1 MNMQFARA
9 AWKFLVA
16 IKDGMVLIAML
27 LFFGA
32 LYALMSSQPNS
43 GAIRDGALLLDLNG
57 VIVEEPAAP
66 TFEDFLAGNSDS
78 PREFRLRDVVH
89 AIDATVEDDRVK
101 AIVLDLSSFAGGGQT
116 SLTNVG
122 EALDRAKKAGK
133 PIYAFSGFYSDDSY
147 QLAAHA
153 TQIWMDPMG
162 GIIFA
167 GPGGNRLYYKGLI
180 DRLGVTANIYRVGT
194 YKSAVEPYMRADQ
207 SPAAREASE
216 ALYGVLWD
224 SWLTE
229 VKKTRPQALIQ
240 PFANDPATFAKTAG
254 GDLAKVAME
263 QRLVDKL
270 ADKTAFDRFVAEQV
284 GTDEK
289 PSPDSFQSIDYDD
302 FVAAHPL
309 DRKGSTIGVI
319 TVAGEIVGGKT
330 GPGMAASGRIAE
342 LIYTA
347 LDENEIKALVVRVD
361 SPGGSAFASEEI
373 RLALLEAKKKK
384 LPIVVSMGDVAAS
397 GGYWVATAGDHIFAE
412 PDTITGSIGVFAVLP
427 SFEKALAKWGVTAD
441 GVQTTPL
448 SGEPNFV
455 GGFSDDLNIILQS
468 GVENSYGDFVKLVA
482 AARDKTP
489 AQVDTIGQGRV
500 WDGGTARQLGLIDG
514 FGGMKDALAEAAKRA
529 GLAEGDYHPQYLDPQ
544 ARFSWLPFEGI
555 PFVRQESA
563 PVTGVIGWAAQRQ
576 KAVFGQALA
585 TAQGLLAREDVQAL
599 CLECGIAT
607 HRNTKASA
615 NWIEQ
620 LLGYSF
626 SAVPR

>member
-1 MNMQFARA
+1 MQFARA

-32 LYALMSSQPNS
+32 LYALLSSQPN
-43 GAIRDGALLLDLNG
+43 GAAIRDGALLLDLNG

-66 TFEDFLAGNSDS
+66 NFEDFLASNSGET
-78 PREFRLRDVVH
+78 PREYRLRDVVA

-101 AIVLDLSSFAGGGQT
+101 AIVLDLSRFAGGGQT
-116 SLTNVG
+116 SLTDVG
-122 EALDRAKKAGK
+122 EALARARKAGK
-133 PIYAFSGFYSDDSY
+133 PVYAFASFYSDDSY

-153 TQIWMDPMG
+153 TEIWMDPMG

-180 DRLGVTANIYRVGT
+180 DQLGVTANIYRVGT

-207 SPAAREASE
+207 SPEAQQASE
-216 ALYGVLWD
+216 ALYAVLWD
-224 SWLTE
+224 SWFGE
-229 VKKTRPQALIQ
+229 VTKARPQAVIQ
-240 PFANDPATFAKTAG
+240 PFADDPARFARTAG

-263 QRLVDKL
+263 QKLVDKL
-270 ADKTAFDRFVAEQV
+270 GDKTAFDRFVSEQAGV
-284 GTDEK
+284 DEK
-289 PSPDSFQSIDYDD
+289 PSPDSFKSIDFDAY
-302 FVAAHPL
+302 VAANPV
-309 DRKGSTIGVI
+309 DSTGSPIGVI

-347 LDENEIKALVVRVD
+347 LDDEKIKALVVRID

-373 RLALLEAKKKK
+373 RLALLEARKRK

-412 PDTITGSIGVFAVLP
+412 PQTITGSIGVFAVLP
-427 SFEKALAKWGVTAD
+427 SFEKALARWGVTAD

-455 GGFSDDLNIILQS
+455 GGFGEDLNVILQA
-468 GVENSYGDFVKLVA
+468 GVEDSYGDFVTLVA
-482 AARDKTP
+482 TARGKTP
-489 AQVDTIGQGRV
+489 AEVDTIGQGRV
-500 WDGGTARQLGLIDG
+500 WDGGTARQLGLVDG
-514 FGGMKDALAEAAKRA
+514 FGGMKEALAEAARRA
-529 GLAEGDYHPQYLDPQ
+529 ELAEGDYHPKYLDPA
-544 ARFSWLPFEGI
+544 ARFSWLPFGGI

-563 PVTGVIGWAAQRQ
+563 PVTGIVGWVAQRQ

-599 CLECGIAT
+599 CLECGVVAP
-607 HRNTKASA
+607 RNTSTSTG
-615 NWIEQ
+615 WINR
-620 LLGYSF
+620 LLSYSF
-626 SAVPR
+626 SSAPR

>member
-1 MNMQFARA
+1 MQFVRA

-27 LFFGA
+27 LFFFG
-32 LYALMSSQPNS
+32 LYALLSSQPNS
-43 GAIRDGALLLDLNG
+43 AAIRDGALLLDLNG

-66 TFEDFLAGNSDS
+66 TFEDFLAGSGSDT
-78 PREFRLRDVVH
+78 PREYRLRDVVH
-89 AIDATVEDDRVK
+89 AIDATVGDDRVK
-101 AIVLDLSSFAGGGQT
+101 AIVLELSGFVGGGQT
-116 SLTNVG
+116 SLTDVG
-122 EALDRAKKAGK
+122 EALARAKKAGK
-133 PIYAFSGFYSDDSY
+133 PIYAFGSFYSDDSY

-153 TQIWMDPMG
+153 TEIWLDPMG
-162 GIIFA
+162 GIVFA

-224 SWLTE
+224 SWLSE
-229 VKKTRPQALIQ
+229 VKKTRPAAVIQ
-240 PFANDPATFAKTAG
+240 PFADNPATFAKAAG

-263 QRLVDKL
+263 QKLVNKL
-270 ADKTAFDRFVAEQV
+270 GDKTAFDRFVAAQV
-284 GTDEK
+284 GTDET
-289 PSPDSFQSIDYDD
+289 PSPDSFKSINYDD
-302 FVAAHPL
+302 FVAANPL
-309 DRKGSTIGVI
+309 DTAGSPIGVI
-319 TVAGEIVGGKT
+319 TVAGEIVGGET

-342 LIYTA
+342 QIYKA
-347 LDENEIKALVVRVD
+347 LDEDEIKALVVRID

-373 RLALLEAKKKK
+373 RLALLEARKKK

-455 GGFSDDLNIILQS
+455 GGFSDDLNVILQS
-468 GVENSYGDFVKLVA
+468 GVENSYGDFVNLVA
-482 AARDKTP
+482 TARGKTP

-500 WDGGTARQLGLIDG
+500 WDGGTARQLGLVDG

-529 GLAEGDYHPQYLDPQ
+529 GLAEGDYHAQYLDPES
-544 ARFSWLPFEGI
+544 RLSWLPFGGI

-563 PVTGVIGWAAQRQ
+563 PVNGVIGWAAQRQ
-576 KAVFGQALA
+576 KAIFGQALA
-585 TAQGLLAREDVQAL
+585 TAQGLLTREDVQAL
-599 CLECGIAT
+599 CLECGAAV
-607 HRNTKASA
+607 HRKARASA
-615 NWIEQ
+615 DWIDR
-620 LLGYSF
+620 LLAYSAS
-626 SAVPR
+626 SAPR

>member
-1 MNMQFARA
+1 MQFARA

-32 LYALMSSQPNS
+32 LYALLSSQPNS
-43 GAIRDGALLLDLNG
+43 AAIGDGALLLDLNG

-66 TFEDFLAGNSDS
+66 TLEDFLSSTSDS
-78 PREFRLRDVVH
+78 PREYRLRDVVH
-89 AIDATVEDDRVK
+89 AIDASVDDDRVK
-101 AIVLDLSSFAGGGQT
+101 AIVLDLGRFAGGGQT
-116 SLTNVG
+116 SLTDVG
-122 EALDRAKKAGK
+122 AALDRAKKAGK
-133 PIYAFSGFYSDDSY
+133 PIYAFASFYSDDSY

-153 TQIWMDPMG
+153 TQIWLDPMG

-167 GPGGNRLYYKGLI
+167 GAGGNRLYYKGLI

-216 ALYGVLWD
+216 ALYNVLWD
-224 SWLTE
+224 SWLSE
-229 VKKTRPQALIQ
+229 VKKARPQAVIR
-240 PFANDPATFAKTAG
+240 PFADDPATFARTAG

-263 QRLVDKL
+263 QKLVDKL
-270 ADKTAFDRFVAEQV
+270 GDRTAFDRFVAEQV
-284 GTDEK
+284 GTDET
-289 PSPDSFQSIDYDD
+289 PSPDSFNSIDYDD
-302 FVAAHPL
+302 FVAASPV
-309 DRKGSTIGVI
+309 DSDGSPIGVI
-319 TVAGEIVGGKT
+319 TVAGEIVDGKT

-342 LIYTA
+342 QIYKA
-347 LDENEIKALVVRVD
+347 LDEDEIKALVVRID

-373 RLALLEAKKKK
+373 RLALLEARKKK
-384 LPIVVSMGDVAAS
+384 LPIVVSMGDVEAS

-455 GGFSDDLNIILQS
+455 GGFSEDLNVILQS

-482 AARDKTP
+482 AARGKTP
-489 AQVDTIGQGRV
+489 TEVDTIGQGRV

-514 FGGMKDALAEAAKRA
+514 FGGIKDALAEAAKRA
-529 GLAEGDYHPQYLDPQ
+529 GLAEGDYHPQYLDPPS
-544 ARFSWLPFEGI
+544 RLSWLPFGGI

-563 PVTGVIGWAAQRQ
+563 PVTGIVGWAAQRQ
-576 KAVFGQALA
+576 KAIFGQALT

-599 CLECGIAT
+599 CLECGAT
-607 HRNTKASA
+607 MRGNTGASA
-615 NWIEQ
+615 GWIDR
-620 LLGYSF
+620 LLVYSF
-626 SAVPR
+626 SSAPR

>member
-1 MNMQFARA
+1 MQFARA
-9 AWKFLVA
+9 AWRFLVA

-27 LFFGA
+27 LFFAA
-32 LYALMSSQPNS
+32 LYALLSSQPNS
-43 GAIRDGALLLDLNG
+43 AAIRDGALLLDLNG
-57 VIVEEPAAP
+57 VIVEQPAAP
-66 TFEDFLAGNSDS
+66 TFEDFLASSAGNS
-78 PREFRLRDVVH
+78 PREYRLRDVVH
-89 AIDATVEDDRVK
+89 AIDATVDDDRVK

-116 SLTNVG
+116 SLTDVG
-122 EALDRAKKAGK
+122 AALDRARKAGK
-133 PIYAFSGFYSDDSY
+133 PIYAFASFYSDDSY

-153 TQIWMDPMG
+153 TDIWLDPMG

-207 SPAAREASE
+207 SPAAREASQ
-216 ALYGVLWD
+216 ALYGGLWD
-224 SWLTE
+224 SWLAE
-229 VKKTRPQALIQ
+229 VKKIRPQAVIK
-240 PFANDPATFAKTAG
+240 PFADDPATFVKTAG
-254 GDLAKVAME
+254 GNLAKVAIE
-263 QRLVDKL
+263 QKLVDKL
-270 ADKTAFDRFVAEQV
+270 GDKTAFDRFVAEQV
-284 GTDEK
+284 GIDET
-289 PSPDSFQSIDYDD
+289 PSPDSFNSIGYDD
-302 FVAAHPL
+302 FVAANPVG
-309 DRKGSTIGVI
+309 RNGSAIGVI

-342 LIYTA
+342 QIYKA
-347 LDENEIKALVVRVD
+347 LDDDEMKALVVRID

-455 GGFSDDLNIILQS
+455 GGFSADLNTILQA
-468 GVENSYGDFVKLVA
+468 GVENSYGDFIKLVA
-482 AARDKTP
+482 KARGKTP
-489 AQVDTIGQGRV
+489 AQVDTVGQGRV

-514 FGGMKDALAEAAKRA
+514 FGGIKDALAEAAKRA
-529 GLAEGDYHPQYLDPQ
+529 GLAEGDYHPQYLDPESK
-544 ARFSWLPFEGI
+544 FSWLPFGGI

-563 PVTGVIGWAAQRQ
+563 PVTGVIGWATQRQ
-576 KAVFGQALA
+576 KAIFGQALA

-599 CLECGIAT
+599 CLECGASVP
-607 HRNTKASA
+607 RNNKASA
-615 NWIEQ
+615 DWFDR
-620 LLGYSF
+620 LLAYSF
-626 SAVPR
+626 SSVPR

>member
-1 MNMQFARA
+1 MQFARA
-9 AWKFLVA
+9 AWRFLVA

-27 LFFGA
+27 LFFAA
-32 LYALMSSQPNS
+32 LYALLSSQPNS
-43 GAIRDGALLLDLNG
+43 AAIRDGALLLDLNG

-66 TFEDFLAGNSDS
+66 TFEDFLASSADNS
-78 PREFRLRDVVH
+78 PREYRLRDVVH
-89 AIDATVEDDRVK
+89 AIDSSVDDDRVK

-116 SLTNVG
+116 SLTDVG
-122 EALDRAKKAGK
+122 AALDRARKAGK
-133 PIYAFSGFYSDDSY
+133 PIYAFASFYSDDSY

-153 TQIWMDPMG
+153 TDIWLDPMG

-207 SPAAREASE
+207 SPAAREASQ

-224 SWLTE
+224 SWLAG
-229 VKKTRPQALIQ
+229 VKKIRPQAVIK
-240 PFANDPATFAKTAG
+240 PFADDPATFVKTAG
-254 GDLAKVAME
+254 GNLAKVAME
-263 QRLVDKL
+263 QKLVDKL
-270 ADKTAFDRFVAEQV
+270 GDKTAFDRFVAEQV
-284 GTDEK
+284 GIDET
-289 PSPDSFQSIDYDD
+289 PSPDSFNSIDYDD
-302 FVAAHPL
+302 FVAANPVG
-309 DRKGSTIGVI
+309 RNGSAIGVI

-342 LIYTA
+342 QIYKA
-347 LDENEIKALVVRVD
+347 LDEDQIKALVVRID

-455 GGFSDDLNIILQS
+455 GGFSADLNTILQA

-482 AARDKTP
+482 KARGKTP

-514 FGGMKDALAEAAKRA
+514 FGGIKDALAEAAKRA
-529 GLAEGDYHPQYLDPQ
+529 GLAEGDYHPQYLDPESK
-544 ARFSWLPFEGI
+544 FSWLPFDGI

-563 PVTGVIGWAAQRQ
+563 PVTGVIGWATQRQ
-576 KAVFGQALA
+576 KAIFGQALA

-599 CLECGIAT
+599 CLECGASVP
-607 HRNTKASA
+607 RNNKASA
-615 NWIEQ
+615 DWFDR
-620 LLGYSF
+620 LLAYSF
-626 SAVPR
+626 SSVPR

>member
-1 MNMQFARA
+1 MQFARA

-32 LYALMSSQPNS
+32 LYALLSSQPNS
-43 GAIRDGALLLDLNG
+43 AAIRDGALLLDLNG

-66 TFEDFLAGNSDS
+66 TLEDFLASAS
-78 PREFRLRDVVH
+78 SETPREYRLRDVVH
-89 AIDATVEDDRVK
+89 AIDATAEDDRVK
-101 AIVLDLSSFAGGGQT
+101 AIVLDLSRFAGGGQT
-116 SLTNVG
+116 SLNDVG
-122 EALDRAKKAGK
+122 EALARARKAGK
-133 PIYAFSGFYSDDSY
+133 PIYAFGSFYSDDSY

-153 TQIWMDPMG
+153 TEIWLDPMG
-162 GIIFA
+162 GIVFA

-216 ALYGVLWD
+216 ALYGVLWS
-224 SWLTE
+224 SWLAD
-229 VKKTRPQALIQ
+229 VGKARPQAVIR
-240 PFANDPATFAKTAG
+240 PFARDPATLVKSAG

-263 QRLVDKL
+263 QKLVDKL
-270 ADKTAFDRFVAEQV
+270 GDKTAFDRFVAEQV
-284 GTDEK
+284 GTDET
-289 PSPDSFQSIDYDD
+289 PSPDSFKSIDYDD
-302 FVAAHPL
+302 YVAANPV
-309 DRKGSTIGVI
+309 DSDGSPIGVI
-319 TVAGEIVGGKT
+319 TVAGEIVDGKT

-347 LDENEIKALVVRVD
+347 LDEGEIKALVVRVD

-373 RLALLEAKKKK
+373 RLALLEARKKK

-448 SGEPNFV
+448 SGEPDFV
-455 GGFSDDLNIILQS
+455 GGFSQDLNIILQS
-468 GVENSYGDFVKLVA
+468 GVEHSYGNFVELVA
-482 AARDKTP
+482 AARGKTP
-489 AQVDTIGQGRV
+489 AEVDRIGQGRV
-500 WDGGTARQLGLIDG
+500 WDGGTARQLGLVDG
-514 FGGMKDALAEAAKRA
+514 FGGMQEALAEAARRA
-529 GLAEGDYHPQYLDPQ
+529 GLADDDYHPQYLDPQ
-544 ARFSWLPFEGI
+544 SRLSWFPFGGI
-555 PFVRQESA
+555 PFLRQESA

-576 KAVFGQALA
+576 KALFSQALT

-599 CLECGIAT
+599 CLECGAAT
-607 HRNTKASA
+607 HRSTELSA
-615 NWIEQ
+615 DWIDR
-620 LLGYSF
+620 LLAYSF
-626 SAVPR
+626 SSAPR

>member
-1 MNMQFARA
+1 MQFARA

-16 IKDGMVLIAML
+16 IKDGLVLIAML

-32 LYALMSSQPNS
+32 LYALLSSQPNS

-78 PREFRLRDVVH
+78 PREYRLRDVVH

-116 SLTNVG
+116 SLTDVG
-122 EALDRAKKAGK
+122 EALGRAKKAGK
-133 PIYAFSGFYSDDSY
+133 PIYAFASFYSDDSY
-147 QLAAHA
+147 QLAAHS
-153 TQIWMDPMG
+153 TEIWMDPMG

-167 GPGGNRLYYKGLI
+167 GPGGNRLFYKGLI
-180 DRLGVTANIYRVGT
+180 DRLGVTAHIYRVGT

-207 SPAAREASE
+207 SPAAREASA
-216 ALYGVLWD
+216 ALYSVLWD
-224 SWLTE
+224 SWLAE
-229 VKKTRPQALIQ
+229 VKKSRPQAMAK
-240 PFANDPATFAKTAG
+240 PFADDPAAFITAAG
-254 GDLAKVAME
+254 GDYASVAMK
-263 QRLVDKL
+263 QKLVDKL
-270 ADKTAFDRFVAEQV
+270 GDKTAFDRFVAEQV

-302 FVAAHPL
+302 FVAAHPV
-309 DRKGSTIGVI
+309 DRKGSAIGVI

-373 RLALLEAKKKK
+373 RLALLEAKEKK

-397 GGYWVATAGDHIFAE
+397 GGYWVATAGDRIFAE

-455 GGFSDDLNIILQS
+455 GGFSEDLNAILQA

-544 ARFSWLPFEGI
+544 ARFSWLPFDGI

-563 PVTGVIGWAAQRQ
+563 PVTGVVGWAAQRQ
-576 KAVFGQALA
+576 KAIFGQALA

-599 CLECGIAT
+599 CLECGISA

-615 NWIEQ
+615 SWIEQ

>member
-1 MNMQFARA
+1 MQFARA

-32 LYALMSSQPNS
+32 LYALLSSQPNS
-43 GAIRDGALLLDLNG
+43 AAIRDGALLLDLNG

-66 TFEDFLAGNSDS
+66 TLEDFLSSTSDS
-78 PREFRLRDVVH
+78 PREYRLRDVVH
-89 AIDATVEDDRVK
+89 AIDASVDDDRVK
-101 AIVLDLSSFAGGGQT
+101 AIVLDLGRFAGGGQT
-116 SLTNVG
+116 SLTDVG
-122 EALDRAKKAGK
+122 AALDRAKKAGK
-133 PIYAFSGFYSDDSY
+133 PIYAFASFYSDDSY

-153 TQIWMDPMG
+153 TQIWLDPMG

-167 GPGGNRLYYKGLI
+167 GAGGNRLYYKGLI

-216 ALYGVLWD
+216 ALYNVLWD
-224 SWLTE
+224 SWLSE
-229 VKKTRPQALIQ
+229 VKKARPQAVIR
-240 PFANDPATFAKTAG
+240 PFADDPATFARTAG

-263 QRLVDKL
+263 QKLVDKL
-270 ADKTAFDRFVAEQV
+270 GDRTAFDRFVAEQV
-284 GTDEK
+284 GTDET
-289 PSPDSFQSIDYDD
+289 PSPDSFNSIDYDD
-302 FVAAHPL
+302 FVAASPV
-309 DRKGSTIGVI
+309 DSDGSPIGVI
-319 TVAGEIVGGKT
+319 TVAGEIVDGKT

-342 LIYTA
+342 QIYKA
-347 LDENEIKALVVRVD
+347 LDEDEIKALVVRID

-373 RLALLEAKKKK
+373 RLALLEARKKK

-455 GGFSDDLNIILQS
+455 GGFSEDLNVILQS

-482 AARDKTP
+482 AARGKTP
-489 AQVDTIGQGRV
+489 TEVDTIGQGRV

-514 FGGMKDALAEAAKRA
+514 FGGIKDALAEAAKRA
-529 GLAEGDYHPQYLDPQ
+529 GLAEGDYHPQYLDPPS
-544 ARFSWLPFEGI
+544 RLSWLPFGGI

-563 PVTGVIGWAAQRQ
+563 PVTGIVGWAAQRQ
-576 KAVFGQALA
+576 KAIFGQALT

-599 CLECGIAT
+599 CLECGAT
-607 HRNTKASA
+607 MRGNTGASA
-615 NWIEQ
+615 GWIDR
-620 LLGYSF
+620 LLVYSF
-626 SAVPR
+626 SSAPR

>member
-1 MNMQFARA
+1 MQFARA

-32 LYALMSSQPNS
+32 LYALLSSQPNS
-43 GAIRDGALLLDLNG
+43 AAIRDGALLLDLNG
-57 VIVEEPAAP
+57 VVVEEPAAP
-66 TFEDFLAGNSDS
+66 TFEDFLAGNSGG
-78 PREFRLRDVVH
+78 PREYRLRDVVR
-89 AIDATVEDDRVK
+89 AIDSTVEDDRVK

-116 SLTNVG
+116 SLTDIG
-122 EALDRAKKAGK
+122 EALARAKKAGK
-133 PIYAFSGFYSDDSY
+133 PIYAFASFYSDDSY

-153 TQIWMDPMG
+153 TEIWMDPMG

-224 SWLTE
+224 SWLAE
-229 VKKTRPQALIQ
+229 VKKSRPQAIVQ
-240 PFANDPATFAKTAG
+240 PFADDPASFITAAG
-254 GDLAKVAME
+254 GDIASVAV
-263 QRLVDKL
+263 QQKLVDKL
-270 ADKTAFDRFVAEQV
+270 GDKTAFDRFVAEQV
-284 GTDEK
+284 GVDET
-289 PSPDSFQSIDYDD
+289 PSPDSFKSIDYDD
-302 FVAAHPL
+302 FVAAHPVNST
-309 DRKGSTIGVI
+309 GSPIGVI
-319 TVAGEIVGGKT
+319 TVAGEIVGGET

-342 LIYTA
+342 RIYKA
-347 LDENEIKALVVRVD
+347 LDEEEIKALVVRID

-373 RLALLEAKKKK
+373 RLALLEARKKK

-397 GGYWVATAGDHIFAE
+397 GGYWVAAAGDHIFAE

-427 SFEKALAKWGVTAD
+427 SFEKALAKWGITAD

-455 GGFSDDLNIILQS
+455 GGFSEDLNAILQS
-468 GVENSYGDFVKLVA
+468 GVENSYSDFIQLVSK
-482 AARDKTP
+482 ARDKTP
-489 AQVDTIGQGRV
+489 EQVDAIGQGRV

-514 FGGMKDALAEAAKRA
+514 FGGMTEALAEAAKRA

-544 ARFSWLPFEGI
+544 NKLSWLGFDGL
-555 PFVRQESA
+555 PFVAQESP
-563 PVTGVIGWAAQRQ
+563 PVKGIVGWVAQRE
-576 KAVFGQALA
+576 KAVFGAALA
-585 TAQGLLAREDVQAL
+585 TAQGLLAREDIQAL
-599 CLECGIAT
+599 CLECGAGAR
-607 HRNTKASA
+607 RNVRQSGD
-615 NWIEQ
+615 WIDR
-620 LLGYSF
+620 LLSYSF
-626 SAVPR
+626 SSSPR

>member
-1 MNMQFARA
+1 MQFARA

-32 LYALMSSQPNS
+32 LYALLSVQPNS
-43 GAIRDGALLLDLNG
+43 AAIRDGALLLDLNG

-66 TFEDFLAGNSDS
+66 TLEDFLASNSAGS

-89 AIDATVEDDRVK
+89 AIDATVDDDRVK

-116 SLTNVG
+116 SLTDIG
-122 EALDRAKKAGK
+122 EALARAKKAGK
-133 PIYAFSGFYSDDSY
+133 PVYAFASFYSDDSY

-153 TQIWMDPMG
+153 TEIWMDPMG

-180 DRLGVTANIYRVGT
+180 DRLGVTAHIYRVGT
-194 YKSAVEPYMRADQ
+194 YKSAVEPYIRADQ

-224 SWLTE
+224 SWLSE
-229 VKKTRPQALIQ
+229 VKKVRPQAEIK
-240 PFANDPATFAKTAG
+240 PFADDPGTFAMAAG
-254 GDLAKVAME
+254 GDLAKVAVE
-263 QRLVDKL
+263 QKLIDKL
-270 ADKTAFDRFVAEQV
+270 GDKTAFDRFVASRV
-284 GTDEK
+284 GTDET
-289 PSPDSFQSIDYDD
+289 PSPDSFKSIDYDD
-302 FVAAHPL
+302 FIAANPL
-309 DRKGSTIGVI
+309 DTSGSPIGVI
-319 TVAGEIVGGKT
+319 TIAGEIIGGDT

-347 LDENEIKALVVRVD
+347 LDEDEIKALVVRVD

-373 RLALLEAKKKK
+373 RLALLEARKKK

-412 PDTITGSIGVFAVLP
+412 PETITGSIGVFAILP

-455 GGFSDDLNIILQS
+455 GGFSEDLNVILQS
-468 GVENSYGDFVKLVA
+468 GVENSYRDFVTLVA
-482 AARDKTP
+482 KARGKTP
-489 AQVDTIGQGRV
+489 TQVDAIGQGRV
-500 WDGGTARQLGLIDG
+500 WDGGTARQLGLVDG
-514 FGGMKDALAEAAKRA
+514 FGGMQDALAEAAKRA
-529 GLAEGDYHPQYLDPQ
+529 GLAEGDYHPKYLDPQ
-544 ARFSWLPFEGI
+544 SRFSWLPFEGI
-555 PFVRQESA
+555 PFVRTEKA
-563 PVTGVIGWAAQRQ
+563 PVTGAIGWAAQRQ
-576 KAVFGQALA
+576 RAIFGQAVA
-585 TAQGLLAREDVQAL
+585 TAQALLVREDVQAL
-599 CLECGIAT
+599 CLECGTDAR
-607 HRNTKASA
+607 RNTVASA
-615 NWIEQ
+615 SWIER

-626 SAVPR
+626 SAVP

>member
-1 MNMQFARA
+1 MQFARA
-9 AWKFLVA
+9 AWRFLVA

-27 LFFGA
+27 LFFAA
-32 LYALMSSQPNS
+32 LYALLSSQPNS
-43 GAIRDGALLLDLNG
+43 AAIRDGALLLDLNG

-66 TFEDFLAGNSDS
+66 TFEDFLASSAGNS
-78 PREFRLRDVVH
+78 PREYRLRDVVH
-89 AIDATVEDDRVK
+89 AIDATVGDDRVK

-116 SLTNVG
+116 SLTDVG
-122 EALDRAKKAGK
+122 AALDRARKAGK
-133 PIYAFSGFYSDDSY
+133 PIYAFASFYSDDSY

-153 TQIWMDPMG
+153 TDIWLDPMG

-207 SPAAREASE
+207 SPAAREASQ

-224 SWLTE
+224 SWLAE
-229 VKKTRPQALIQ
+229 VKKIRPQAVIK
-240 PFANDPATFAKTAG
+240 PFADDPATFIKTAG
-254 GDLAKVAME
+254 GNLAKVAME
-263 QRLVDKL
+263 QKLVDKL
-270 ADKTAFDRFVAEQV
+270 GDKTAFDRFVAEQV
-284 GTDEK
+284 GIDET
-289 PSPDSFQSIDYDD
+289 PSPDSFNSIDYDD
-302 FVAAHPL
+302 FVAANPV
-309 DRKGSTIGVI
+309 DRNGSAIGVL

-342 LIYTA
+342 QIYKA
-347 LDENEIKALVVRVD
+347 LDEDEIKALVVRID

-455 GGFSDDLNIILQS
+455 GGFSADLDTILQA

-482 AARDKTP
+482 KARGKTP

-514 FGGMKDALAEAAKRA
+514 FGGIKDALAEAAKRA
-529 GLAEGDYHPQYLDPQ
+529 GLAEGDYHPQYLDPESK
-544 ARFSWLPFEGI
+544 FSWLPFDGI

-563 PVTGVIGWAAQRQ
+563 PVTGVIGWATQRQ
-576 KAVFGQALA
+576 KAIFGQALA

-599 CLECGIAT
+599 CLECGASVP
-607 HRNTKASA
+607 RNNKASA
-615 NWIEQ
+615 DWFDR
-620 LLGYSF
+620 LLAYSF
-626 SAVPR
+626 SSVPR

>member
-1 MNMQFARA
+1 MQFARA

-32 LYALMSSQPNS
+32 LYALLSSQPNS
-43 GAIRDGALLLDLNG
+43 AAIGDGALLLDLNG

-66 TFEDFLAGNSDS
+66 TLEDFLSSTSDS
-78 PREFRLRDVVH
+78 PREYRLRDVVH
-89 AIDATVEDDRVK
+89 AIDASVDDDRVK
-101 AIVLDLSSFAGGGQT
+101 AIVLDLGRFAGGGQT
-116 SLTNVG
+116 SLTDVG
-122 EALDRAKKAGK
+122 AALDRAKKAGK
-133 PIYAFSGFYSDDSY
+133 PIYAFASFYSDDSY

-153 TQIWMDPMG
+153 TQIWLDPMG

-167 GPGGNRLYYKGLI
+167 GAGGNRLYYKGLI

-216 ALYGVLWD
+216 ALYNVLWD
-224 SWLTE
+224 SWLSE
-229 VKKTRPQALIQ
+229 VKKARPQAVIR
-240 PFANDPATFAKTAG
+240 PFADDPATFARTAG

-263 QRLVDKL
+263 QKLVDKL
-270 ADKTAFDRFVAEQV
+270 GDRTAFDRFVAEQV
-284 GTDEK
+284 GTDET
-289 PSPDSFQSIDYDD
+289 PSPDSFNSIDYDD
-302 FVAAHPL
+302 FVAASPV
-309 DRKGSTIGVI
+309 DSDGSPIGVI
-319 TVAGEIVGGKT
+319 TVAGEIVDGKT

-342 LIYTA
+342 QIYKA
-347 LDENEIKALVVRVD
+347 LDEDEIKALVVRID

-373 RLALLEAKKKK
+373 RLALLEARKKK

-455 GGFSDDLNIILQS
+455 GGFSEDLNVILQS

-482 AARDKTP
+482 AARGKTP
-489 AQVDTIGQGRV
+489 TEVDTIGQGRV

-514 FGGMKDALAEAAKRA
+514 FGGIKDALAEAAKRA
-529 GLAEGDYHPQYLDPQ
+529 GLAEGDYHPQYLDPPS
-544 ARFSWLPFEGI
+544 RLSWLPFGGI

-563 PVTGVIGWAAQRQ
+563 PVTGIVGWAAQRQ
-576 KAVFGQALA
+576 KAIFGQALT

-599 CLECGIAT
+599 CLECGAT
-607 HRNTKASA
+607 MRGNTGASA
-615 NWIEQ
+615 GWIDR
-620 LLGYSF
+620 LLVYSF
-626 SAVPR
+626 SSAPR

>member
-32 LYALMSSQPNS
+32 LYALLSSQPNS

-78 PREFRLRDVVH
+78 PREYRLRDVVH

-116 SLTNVG
+116 SLTDVG

-133 PIYAFSGFYSDDSY
+133 PIYAFASFYSDDSY
-147 QLAAHA
+147 QLAAHS
-153 TQIWMDPMG
+153 TEIWMDPMG

-167 GPGGNRLYYKGLI
+167 GPGGNRLFYKGLI
-180 DRLGVTANIYRVGT
+180 DRLGVTAHIYRVGT

-207 SPAAREASE
+207 SPAAREASA
-216 ALYGVLWD
+216 ALYSVLWD
-224 SWLTE
+224 SWLAE
-229 VKKTRPQALIQ
+229 VKKSRPQAMAK
-240 PFANDPATFAKTAG
+240 PFADDPAAFITAAG
-254 GDLAKVAME
+254 GDYASVAMK
-263 QRLVDKL
+263 QKLVDKL
-270 ADKTAFDRFVAEQV
+270 GDKTAFDRFVAEQV

-302 FVAAHPL
+302 FVAAHPV
-309 DRKGSTIGVI
+309 DRKGSAIGVI

-373 RLALLEAKKKK
+373 RLALLEAKEKK

-455 GGFSDDLNIILQS
+455 GGFSEDLNAILQA

-544 ARFSWLPFEGI
+544 ARFSWLPFDGI

-563 PVTGVIGWAAQRQ
+563 PVTGVVGWAAQRQ
-576 KAVFGQALA
+576 KAIFGQALA

-599 CLECGIAT
+599 CLECGISA

-615 NWIEQ
+615 SWIEQ

>member
-32 LYALMSSQPNS
+32 LYALLSSQPNS

-78 PREFRLRDVVH
+78 PREYRLRDVVH

-116 SLTNVG
+116 SLTDVG

-133 PIYAFSGFYSDDSY
+133 PIYAFASFYSDDSY

-153 TQIWMDPMG
+153 TEIWMDPMG

-167 GPGGNRLYYKGLI
+167 GPGGNRLFYKGLI
-180 DRLGVTANIYRVGT
+180 DRLGVTAHIYRVGT

-207 SPAAREASE
+207 SPAAREASA
-216 ALYGVLWD
+216 ALYSVLWD
-224 SWLTE
+224 SWLAE
-229 VKKTRPQALIQ
+229 VKKSRPQAMAK
-240 PFANDPATFAKTAG
+240 PFADDPAAFITAAG
-254 GDLAKVAME
+254 GDYASVAMK
-263 QRLVDKL
+263 QGLVDKL
-270 ADKTAFDRFVAEQV
+270 GDKTAFDRFVAEQV

-309 DRKGSTIGVI
+309 DRKGSAIGVI

-455 GGFSDDLNIILQS
+455 GGFSEDLNAILQA

-482 AARDKTP
+482 AARGKTP

-529 GLAEGDYHPQYLDPQ
+529 GLVEGDYHPQYLDPQ
-544 ARFSWLPFEGI
+544 ARFSWLPFDGI

-563 PVTGVIGWAAQRQ
+563 PVTGVVGWAAQRQ
-576 KAVFGQALA
+576 KAIFGQALA

-599 CLECGIAT
+599 CLECGGGIQ
-607 HRNTKASA
+607 RNSKASA
-615 NWIEQ
+615 SWIEQ

-626 SAVPR
+626 SSVPR

>member
-1 MNMQFARA
+1 MQFARA
-9 AWKFLVA
+9 AWNFLVA

-32 LYALMSSQPNS
+32 LYALLSTQPNS
-43 GAIRDGALLLDLNG
+43 GAIHDGALLLDLNG

-66 TFEDFLAGNSDS
+66 TLEDFLASSSDS
-78 PREFRLRDVVH
+78 PREYRLRDVVY
-89 AIDATVEDDRVK
+89 AIDASVEDDRVK

-116 SLTNVG
+116 SLTDIG
-122 EALDRAKKAGK
+122 EALARAKKAGK
-133 PIYAFSGFYSDDSY
+133 PIYAFASFYSDDSY

-153 TQIWMDPMG
+153 TEIWMDPMG

-207 SPAAREASE
+207 SPASREASE
-216 ALYGVLWD
+216 ALYGVLSD
-224 SWLTE
+224 SWLAE
-229 VKKTRPQALIQ
+229 VKKSRPQAIVQ
-240 PFANDPATFAKTAG
+240 PFADDPAAYVTAARGDFAS
-254 GDLAKVAME
+254 VAM
-263 QRLVDKL
+263 QQKLVDKL
-270 ADKTAFDRFVAEQV
+270 ADKAAFDRYVAEQV
-284 GTDEK
+284 GTDQK
-289 PSPDSFQSIDYDD
+289 PSPDSFKSIDYDD
-302 FVAAHPL
+302 FVAANPVATN
-309 DRKGSTIGVI
+309 GSAIGVI
-319 TVAGEIVGGKT
+319 TVAGEIVGGET

-347 LDENEIKALVVRVD
+347 LDEDEIKALVVRVD

-455 GGFSDDLNIILQS
+455 GGFSEDLNTILQA
-468 GVENSYGDFVKLVA
+468 GVEDSYGDFVKLVA
-482 AARDKTP
+482 AARGKTP
-489 AQVDTIGQGRV
+489 VEVDAIGQGRV
-500 WDGGTARQLGLIDG
+500 WDGGTARQLGLVDG
-514 FGGMKDALAEAAKRA
+514 FGGMTEALAEAAKRA
-529 GLAEGDYHPQYLDPQ
+529 GLAEGKYHPQYLDPET
-544 ARFSWLPFEGI
+544 RFSWLPFDGI
-555 PFVRQESA
+555 PFVRQQSA

-576 KAVFGQALA
+576 KAIFGEALA
-585 TAQGLLAREDVQAL
+585 TAQGLLVREDVQAL
-599 CLECGIAT
+599 CLECGT
-607 HRNTKASA
+607 KVNRNRNASA
-615 NWIEQ
+615 NWVDW
-620 LLGYSF
+620 LFGYSF
-626 SAVPR
+626 SSVPR

>member
-1 MNMQFARA
+1 MQFARA

-32 LYALMSSQPNS
+32 LYALLSSQPNS
-43 GAIRDGALLLDLNG
+43 AAIGDGALLLDLNG

-66 TFEDFLAGNSDS
+66 TLEDFLSSTSDS
-78 PREFRLRDVVH
+78 PREYRLRDVVH
-89 AIDATVEDDRVK
+89 AIDASVDDDRVK
-101 AIVLDLSSFAGGGQT
+101 AIVLDLGRFAGGGQT
-116 SLTNVG
+116 SLTDVG
-122 EALDRAKKAGK
+122 AALDRAKKAGK
-133 PIYAFSGFYSDDSY
+133 PIYAFASFYSDDSY

-153 TQIWMDPMG
+153 TQIWLDPMG

-167 GPGGNRLYYKGLI
+167 GAGGNRLYYKGLI

-216 ALYGVLWD
+216 ALYNVLWD
-224 SWLTE
+224 SWLGE
-229 VKKTRPQALIQ
+229 VKKARPQAVIR
-240 PFANDPATFAKTAG
+240 PFADDPATFAPTAG

-263 QRLVDKL
+263 QKLVDKL
-270 ADKTAFDRFVAEQV
+270 GDRTAFDRFVAEQV
-284 GTDEK
+284 GTDET
-289 PSPDSFQSIDYDD
+289 PSPDSFNSIDYDD
-302 FVAAHPL
+302 FVAASPV
-309 DRKGSTIGVI
+309 DSDGSPIGVI
-319 TVAGEIVGGKT
+319 TVAGEIVDGKT

-342 LIYTA
+342 QIYKA
-347 LDENEIKALVVRVD
+347 LDEDEIKALVVRID

-373 RLALLEAKKKK
+373 RLALLEARKKK

-455 GGFSDDLNIILQS
+455 GGFSEDLNVILQS

-482 AARDKTP
+482 AARGKTP
-489 AQVDTIGQGRV
+489 TEVDTIGQGRV

-514 FGGMKDALAEAAKRA
+514 FGGIKDALAEAAKRA
-529 GLAEGDYHPQYLDPQ
+529 GLAEGDYHPQYLDPPS
-544 ARFSWLPFEGI
+544 RLSWLPFGGI

-563 PVTGVIGWAAQRQ
+563 PVTGIVGWAAQRQ
-576 KAVFGQALA
+576 KAIFGQALT

-599 CLECGIAT
+599 CLECGAT
-607 HRNTKASA
+607 MRGNTGASA
-615 NWIEQ
+615 GWIDR
-620 LLGYSF
+620 LLVYSF
-626 SAVPR
+626 SSAPR

>member
-1 MNMQFARA
+1 MQFARA
-9 AWKFLVA
+9 AWRFLVA
-16 IKDGMVLIAML
+16 LKDAMVLIAML

-32 LYALMSSQPNS
+32 LYALLSTQPNS
-43 GAIRDGALLLDLNG
+43 GAIRDGALLFDLNG

-66 TFEDFLAGNSDS
+66 TFEDFLAGNSSNS
-78 PREFRLRDVVH
+78 PREYRLRDVVH
-89 AIDATVEDDRVK
+89 AIDATVDDDRVK
-101 AIVLDLSSFAGGGQT
+101 AIVLDLGSFAGGGQT
-116 SLTNVG
+116 SLTDVG
-122 EALDRAKKAGK
+122 EALERAKKAGK
-133 PIYAFSGFYSDDSY
+133 PIYTFASFYSDDSY

-153 TQIWMDPMG
+153 SEIWMDPMG

-207 SPAAREASE
+207 SPASREASE
-216 ALYGVLWD
+216 ALYSVLWD
-224 SWLTE
+224 SWLAE
-229 VKKTRPQALIQ
+229 VKKSRPQAIVK
-240 PFANDPATFAKTAG
+240 PFADDPAAFITAAG
-254 GDLAKVAME
+254 GDIASVAMK
-263 QRLVDKL
+263 QKLVDKL
-270 ADKTAFDRFVAEQV
+270 GDKTAFDHFVAEQV

-289 PSPDSFQSIDYDD
+289 PSPDSFKSIDYDD
-302 FVAAHPL
+302 FVAAHPM
-309 DRKGSTIGVI
+309 DTKGSAIGVI
-319 TVAGEIVGGKT
+319 TVAGEIVGGET

-347 LDENEIKALVVRVD
+347 LDEDEIKALVVRVD

-373 RLALLEAKKKK
+373 RLALLEARKKK

-448 SGEPNFV
+448 SGEPDFV
-455 GGFSDDLNIILQS
+455 GGFSDDLNAILQS
-468 GVENSYGDFVKLVA
+468 GVENSYADFVKLVA
-482 AARDKTP
+482 AARGKTP
-489 AQVDTIGQGRV
+489 AEVDMIGQGRV
-500 WDGGTARQLGLIDG
+500 WDGGTARQLGLVDG
-514 FGGMKDALAEAAKRA
+514 FGGMKEALAEAAKRA

-544 ARFSWLPFEGI
+544 PRLSWLPFDGI

-563 PVTGVIGWAAQRQ
+563 PVTGVVGWAAKNQ
-576 KAVFGQALA
+576 KAIFAQALT

-599 CLECGIAT
+599 CLECGTGT
-607 HRNTKASA
+607 HRKSRISA
-615 NWIEQ
+615 NWVDQ
-620 LLGYSF
+620 LFSYSF
-626 SAVPR
+626 SSAPR